1 MRTIEEQY
9 LDLLSHLTFHGERR
23 SNRTEVDTLA
33 EFGWQIKGDISS
45 SFPLL
50 TTKKV
55 HFKSVAEELFW
66 MLRGE
71 HNVKSLQEKGVTIWD
86 EWALPSGDL
95 GPIYGVQWRKFPI
108 WHCFDDDFPIE
119 GDNSYVDQIKEAI
132 KLIIHTPDSRR
143 ILVSAWNPADLED
156 MALQPC
162 HVLFQF
168 NCRPNGQL
176 DCHMYQRSADVF
188 LGVPFNIAQYALLTY
203 LIAAA
208 TGRTP
213 GTLTIT
219 YGDVHLYVNHIEQA
233 KEQLGREVMRAPELA
248 LFNAGPT
255 YTMGETEEEQ
265 ALDDLLS
272 FEFKHLDLRDYD
284 PWPAIKAPVAV

>member
-1 MRTIEEQY
+1 MWSIEYQY
-9 LDLLSHLTFHGERR
+9 LDLLSHLTYHGELRH
-23 SNRTEVDTLA
+23 NRTGVDTLA
-33 EFGWQIKGDISS
+33 EFGWQIKGDISE

-55 HFKSVAEELFW
+55 HFHSVAEELFW

-71 HNVKSLQEKGVTIWD
+71 SNVKSLQEKGVTIWD
-86 EWALPSGDL
+86 EWANDYGDL
-95 GPIYGVQWRKFPI
+95 GPVYGKQWRK
-108 WHCFDDDFPIE
+108 WYDDGIFI
-119 GDNSYVDQIKEAI
+119 DQIKEAI
-132 KLIIHTPDSRR
+132 KLILNNPDSRR
-143 ILVSAWNPADLED
+143 ILVSAWNVADLED

-203 LIAAA
+203 MMAAV
-208 TGRTP
+208 TRRRP
-213 GTLTIT
+213 GTLTIS

-233 KEQLGREVMRAPELA
+233 KEQLKRELRTPPTLSISVPRIVDVMGQVDPRTFDEDLA
-248 LFNAGPT
+248 VSSLAHISYESLNLQG
-255 YTMGETEEEQ
+255 
-265 ALDDLLS
+265 
-272 FEFKHLDLRDYD
+272 YD

>member
-1 MRTIEEQY
+1 MRPIEEQY
-9 LDLLSHLTFHGERR
+9 LDLLSHLTYHGERR
-23 SNRTEVDTLA
+23 SNRTGIDTLA

-71 HNVKSLQEKGVTIWD
+71 SNVKSLQEKGVTIWD
-86 EWALPSGDL
+86 EWAKPNGEL
-95 GPIYGVQWRKFPI
+95 GPIYGVQWRKSPV
-108 WHCFDDDFPIE
+108 WYLFDDGYPFGE
-119 GDNSYVDQIKEAI
+119 TSYIDQIKEAI
-132 KLIIHTPDSRR
+132 KLIIHQPDSRR

-168 NCRPNGQL
+168 NCRPSGQL

-203 LIAAA
+203 MMAAV

-213 GTLTIT
+213 GTLTIS

-233 KEQLGREVMRAPELA
+233 KEQLTRDARLAPKLVVPEPACVSEAMA
-248 LFNAGPT
+248 LWWLVNTPF
-255 YTMGETEEEQ
+255 E
-265 ALDDLLS
+265 DLKL
-272 FEFKHLDLRDYD
+272 EGYD